1 MENYT
6 REELISICEA
16 AVVHHTKWSDRDSYA
31 AQKEIQSI
39 YEGLTAGLDFEID
52 SNTDD
57 HTIWISFPQPID
69 LDKLDKNGL
78 YLDIS
83 SRDDYFEDCDPEY
96 ETEMFDGYGIDFKSS
111 YTSGYMPT
119 KKRLEEVGEG
129 GDWY

>member
-1 MENYT
+1 MKNYT

-16 AVVHHTKWSDRDSYA
+16 AVVHHTKWRDRNSYS
-31 AQKEIQSI
+31 AQTEIQSI

-52 SNTDD
+52 GNTDD
-57 HTIWISFPQPID
+57 CTIWISFTQPID

-96 ETEMFDGYGIDFKSS
+96 ETEMFDGYGIDFQSS
-111 YTSGYMPT
+111 YTRGYMPT
-119 KKRLEEVGEG
+119 RKRLEEVGYGE
-129 GDWY
+129 DWY